1 MSTAVTAIAELETPC
16 LLLDRGRLMRNI
28 ERMRARCRELGV
40 ALRPHVKTPKSLDI
54 ARLTHGGAIGPITVS
69 TLREAQHFAASGYR
83 DILYAVGI
91 VPAKLAR
98 LAAIQR
104 DTGSTVRVVLD
115 SVAVAEGVAA
125 FGRTA
130 DGAPIE
136 VLIEIDSGEHRSGVA
151 PDAPELLAVAE
162 ALRGVRGVRLAGV
175 MTHAGHSYGTADIAE
190 VRAIAGRERDCA
202 VKAAQA
208 LRQTGHS
215 ADIVSVGST
224 PTILHADQLAGVT
237 EARSGVY
244 VLWDLAQ
251 ASRGICGLDD
261 IAATVLATVI
271 GHNRTGGSLIL
282 DAGALALSKDISAN
296 TFMPQ
301 AGYGLVCD
309 AETAKPLAPL
319 AVTQVHQE
327 HGSVRVTDAGWFD
340 RLPIGALVRIM
351 PNHTCMT
358 CAAYDA
364 YHVVESGRVT
374 ETWGRVNG
382 W

>member
-1 MSTAVTAIAELETPC
+1 LETPC
-16 LLLDRGRLMRNI
+16 LLLDRGRLARNV
-28 ERMRARCRELGV
+28 EGMLARCRALGV

-54 ARLTHGGAIGPITVS
+54 ARLTHGGGIGPITVS
-69 TLREAQHFAASGYR
+69 TLREAEYFAANGYR

-104 DTGSTVRVVLD
+104 DTGATVRAILD
-115 SVAVAEGVAA
+115 SVAVAQGVAA
-125 FGRTA
+125 FAHTA
-130 DGAPIE
+130 GGAPIE
-136 VLIEIDSGEHRSGVA
+136 VLVEIDSGEHRSGVA
-151 PDAPELLAVAE
+151 AGAPELLAIADI
-162 ALRGVRGVRLAGV
+162 LRGTPGARLAGV
-175 MTHAGHSYGTADIAE
+175 MTHAGHSYATADLDE
-190 VRAIAGRERDCA
+190 VRAIAALERDSA
-202 VKAAQA
+202 VQAANA
-208 LRQTGHS
+208 LRQAGHP
-215 ADIVSVGST
+215 APIVSVGST
-224 PTILHADQLAGVT
+224 PTLLHADHLAGVT

-251 ASRGICGLDD
+251 ASRGMCRLDD

-271 GHNRTGGSLIL
+271 GHNRAAGSLIL

-301 AGYGLVCD
+301 AGYGLLCD
-309 AETAKPLAPL
+309 AETATPLAPL

-327 HGSVRVTDAGWFD
+327 HGTVSIADARWFE

-364 YHVVESGRVT
+364 YHVVEGGRVT
-374 ETWGRVNG
+374 GTWGRING